1 MIGRASNWGLI
12 RKRTYSKLIESQN
25 VNHFHFELLPS
36 EMKNVCSVSLFEK
49 LTIKGKI
56 SLIWSPNFA
65 VFVLKNKNVLK

>member
-1 MIGRASNWGLI
+1 
-12 RKRTYSKLIESQN
+12 

-49 LTIKGKI
+49 LIIKGKI

-65 VFVLKNKNVLK
+65 EFVLKNKNVLK